1 MLWIFSSIMDKLPGR
16 WWKPFSLS
24 GAFLTYLVFLNLEI
38 SGFFGLLI
46 GFLVGL
52 ISGMIFEIFTLSKHH

>member
-1 MLWIFSSIMDKLPGR
+1 
-16 WWKPFSLS
+16 
-24 GAFLTYLVFLNLEI
+24 LNLEI